1 MLSEEITRLIGK
13 SGEPMILEVE
23 RGAIRKFADA
33 VGDRNPLIWDDEYA
47 RNSRYGSV
55 VAPPGFF
62 GWPVKWDSPM
72 PFFSPIREELIT
84 ASIKAGFSRIVD
96 GGIEYEF
103 FHPVRVGDT
112 LVAVA
117 KIADIYARETKGGT
131 LVFSVTETSYTNQH
145 GVLVA
150 VASQTLI
157 NR

>member
-1 MLSEEITRLIGK
+1 
-13 SGEPMILEVE
+13 
-23 RGAIRKFADA
+23 
-33 VGDRNPLIWDDEYA
+33 
-47 RNSRYGSV
+47 
-55 VAPPGFF
+55 
-62 GWPVKWDSPM
+62 M